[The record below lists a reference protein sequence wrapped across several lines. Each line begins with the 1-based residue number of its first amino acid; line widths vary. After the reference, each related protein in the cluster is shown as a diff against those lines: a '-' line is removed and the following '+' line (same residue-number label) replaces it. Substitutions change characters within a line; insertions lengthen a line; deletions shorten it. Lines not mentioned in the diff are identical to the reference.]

1 MEEKRDP
8 NRLQEQNGLDKA
20 SKDSILSGEKSRNH
34 KSANVTITTSN
45 SEKNRA
51 KEKKGTIET
60 PKEISIKIGDAEP
73 SAPSNEQAS
82 AKRRLT
88 HSRSRSLD
96 VTSEAIDRS
105 SKPMGA
111 SVRAVLPPTP
121 SPVAEENISKSNIG
135 TDFSIEKETT
145 EKKGDEE
152 ENKGITRFL

>member
-8 NRLQEQNGLDKA
+8 NRLREQNGLDK
-20 SKDSILSGEKSRNH
+20 SRKDGILSGEKGRNH
-34 KSANVTITTSN
+34 KSANVNITTSN

-60 PKEISIKIGDAEP
+60 PKELSIKIEDAEP
-73 SAPSNEQAS
+73 VAPSNEQAS

-111 SVRAVLPPTP
+111 SLRAVLPPTL
-121 SPVAEENISKSNIG
+121 SPVAEENISKSNI
-135 TDFSIEKETT
+135 EKETT
-145 EKKGDEE
+145 EKKDGEE